1 MLVTGKVAPTT
12 KPVDHFLDGK
22 MWGYIKL
29 GLFSYDKL

>member
-1 MLVTGKVAPTT
+1 MLVTGKVAAPT
-12 KPVDHFLDGK
+12 KPIDHFLDGK